1 MIETACDVVLGSFI
15 LLYEVLKETGEN
27 RDRLCPT
34 TVLIFRRTMVKGSK

>member
-27 RDRLCPT
+27 RDIEQALS
-34 TVLIFRRTMVKGSK
+34 VKINKEKNSGRA